1 MLIFVE
7 GPDGS
12 GKSTLIKQLSEKY
25 ITARVPKTAETAHVW
40 NEFQTIDGDIN
51 IVFDRSPLT
60 EIIYRSVYGPKSS
73 FSLEDCL
80 EWLKGNKIVFCDTD
94 SAYDDAQRRGE
105 DNVTSKVH
113 HETLRLRYQCLADI
127 LKQSGFNVY
136 HYDWHLQDLYEV
148 IDFIRGG
155 EQE

>member
-25 ITARVPKTAETAHVW
+25 ITARVPKNAETVRVW
-40 NEFQTIDGDIN
+40 NEFQSIHDGVM

-80 EWLKGNKIVFCDTD
+80 TWLKGNKIIFCDTD
-94 SAYDDAQRRGE
+94 SAYDDAQHRGE
-105 DNVTSKVH
+105 DNVTDRVH
-113 HETLRLRYQCLADI
+113 HDTLRLRYQCLADI
-127 LKQSGFNVY
+127 LKQSGFDVY
-136 HYDWHLQDLYEV
+136 YYDWHLQDVYE
-148 IDFIRGG
+148 IMDFIEGG
-155 EQE
+155 KQK